1 MRGPSIILITSL
13 VAGSAVADPAA
24 EAIRA
29 MDQCF
34 ALARSADAICGHSS
48 NPASTRLDCLRR
60 ARDAEEQCL
69 EQVRSS
75 MEQRFQG
82 PAADAL
88 TTRRPTAEPQ
98 LQPGNATADGRPEKT
113 PEAEHP
119 GATLQA
125 DSPAPSP
132 SRQDDAQPNNADTR
146 SLVNQAAADERPEK
160 TPETERTVTKLQV
173 DSPAPSPSRQV
184 DAQPNNAG
192 PQSQTNQ
199 AAAEQRSEKTP
210 EAERP
215 AAKLQVDSPV
225 PSPSKQADAQPN
237 NATPPTQANQAAAAG
252 RPEQVPDAER
262 PLAKLQVDGAAEPS
276 VPGQGDAQPKPA
288 AGLVARMPKPE
299 LPDRVSSGWIVGETV
314 SPVDFSPL
322 LVAQINSVAS
332 NKPDAPSALVL
343 RCRAGRTEM
352 SLRTQGS
359 WHAGRAGVVEVVF
372 TDDRRPAQRSRWS
385 VASDSKSAS
394 LTEDAISA
402 VQGLLGTTI
411 SISVSDGG
419 QDVGTA
425 TFELAGIDAVRE
437 KLAKKCRWPA
447 VAAQSRV
454 R

>member
-1 MRGPSIILITSL
+1 VRGPSIILITSL

-24 EAIRA
+24 EAIRG

-98 LQPGNATADGRPEKT
+98 LQSGNASADGRPEKT

-125 DSPAPSP
+125 
-132 SRQDDAQPNNADTR
+132 
-146 SLVNQAAADERPEK
+146 
-160 TPETERTVTKLQV
+160 

-276 VPGQGDAQPKPA
+276 VPGQGDAQAKPA
-288 AGLVARMPKPE
+288 AGLVARMPKRE

-385 VASDSKSAS
+385 VASDGKSAS